1 MLHLYALTDHPARLP
16 ASSSS
21 ASALNVVSTDEGVD
35 AIVAPADA
43 DSAAPT
49 DAAIL
54 AHAQVVEEIAAVNDA
69 VLPARF
75 GRGYADEEAL
85 VASIGERRAPL
96 GEALARVRGCV
107 EVGLR
112 VFTDAAP
119 ANEERAN
126 GYTGRDYMLARLRHV
141 EAAERTARELHE
153 AVAASARDS
162 THATLVTPQ
171 LLLSAAYL
179 LPGSE
184 VPSFKAAVEAA
195 NAEHPELTLV
205 CTGPWPP
212 YSFAVVDVPEG

>member
-1 MLHLYALTDHPARLP
+1 MLHLYALTEHPARLP

-21 ASALNVVSTDEGVD
+21 ASPLKVVSTDEGVD

-43 DSAAPT
+43 DTAAPT

-54 AHAQVVEEIAAVNDA
+54 AHAQIVEAIAAVNDA

-75 GRGYADEEAL
+75 GHGYADEDAL
-85 VASIGERRAPL
+85 VASIRERRAQL
-96 GEALARVRGCV
+96 VEALARVRGCV

-119 ANEERAN
+119 ANEERRN
-126 GYTGRDYMLARLRHV
+126 GYTGRDYMLARLRQV
-141 EAAERTARELHE
+141 ETAERTARELHE
-153 AVAASARDS
+153 AVAAAARDS
-162 THATLVTPQ
+162 TYATLVTPQ

-184 VPSFKAAVEAA
+184 VTSFKAAVEAA
-195 NAEHPELTLV
+195 NSDYPDLTLV

-212 YSFAVVDVPEG
+212 YSFAVVDVPPS